1 VIKTYLQIK
10 LPAGYYGRVAP
21 HTGLALQ
28 HHIDVGGG
36 IIDEDYH
43 GNLGVIIFSH
53 S

>member
-1 VIKTYLQIK
+1 MIKTYLQIK